1 MNTCTA
7 NLKGHEIQQ
16 KETQD
21 MPNCLILGYGTV
33 CWMIWI
39 IINLNRVPARIK
51 RLRRPLNEIFGIKQV
66 RQISTS
72 ESEINSLFYYYLSI
86 FYILE

>member
-21 MPNCLILGYGTV
+21 MPNCLILGNGTV
-33 CWMIWI
+33 WAGAGFESY
-39 IINLNRVPARIK
+39 NLLV
-51 RLRRPLNEIFGIKQV
+51 EIQNTKSQSGHGLLAKAA
-66 RQISTS
+66 
-72 ESEINSLFYYYLSI
+72 YL
-86 FYILE
+86 

>member
-21 MPNCLILGYGTV
+21 MSNCLILGYGTV
-33 CWMIWI
+33 WAGAGFENY
-39 IINLNRVPARIK
+39 NLLV
-51 RLRRPLNEIFGIKQV
+51 EIQNTKSQSGHGLLAKAA
-66 RQISTS
+66 
-72 ESEINSLFYYYLSI
+72 YL
-86 FYILE
+86 

>member
-21 MPNCLILGYGTV
+21 MPNCPYSGTGL
-33 CWMIWI
+33 C
-39 IINLNRVPARIK
+39 
-51 RLRRPLNEIFGIKQV
+51 GQV
-66 RQISTS
+66 LALKTTTYWLKYKIPSHKVGMGG
-72 ESEINSLFYYYLSI
+72 
-86 FYILE
+86 